1 LGFGGRYAEGSVAS
15 LPRFAQL
22 VLFSCAVAFVEREQA
37 LFSKGLELTEE
48 FPVEAKVE
56 KFPVA
61 AVLVVHLRQCV
72 FV

>member
-1 LGFGGRYAEGSVAS
+1 M
-15 LPRFAQL
+15 
-22 VLFSCAVAFVEREQA
+22 LFSCAVAFVEREQA